1 MSRQAGTVAADAES
15 AASRYFDAVARHD
28 LDAAAACWA
37 PGAVDRLVPVGD
49 LVVPT
54 GWRAYFEELFA
65 AMPDFEYE
73 VVTVLAE
80 GDRAAVRWRAWGTFT
95 GAPFQGIRP
104 TGGRVEIEGMDL
116 VVVEGGLI
124 RHNDSYW
131 DDSAVARQLGLL
143 PAKGSRPERAL
154 IALFN
159 ARTRIGQLLGRR

>member
-1 MSRQAGTVAADAES
+1 VSGPAGAVAADTE
-15 AASRYFDAVARHD
+15 AAARRYFDAVARHD

-37 PGAVDRLVPVGD
+37 PGAIDRLVPVGD
-49 LVVPT
+49 LVVPS
-54 GWRAYFEELFA
+54 GWRPYFEEFLA

-73 VVTVLAE
+73 VDTIVAE
-80 GDRAAVRWRAWGTFT
+80 GDLAAVRWRAWGTFT

-104 TGGRVEIEGMDL
+104 TGGRIEMEGIDL
-116 VVVEGGLI
+116 VVVEDGLI
-124 RHNDSYW
+124 RRNDSYW

-159 ARTRIGQLLGRR
+159 ARTRIGRLLGRR